1 MPARVQATNA
11 SGHRFSSILGR
22 GLEQDRTKALGIAVA
37 YVSIYGFNYID
48 KIVSQKGIVHVN
60 LIADISDCVTHPNAL
75 EFALNRSWGVRVVD
89 NGATFH
95 PKLYIG
101 CKGFDSDNNVVDT
114 SFIII
119 SSANLSYGG
128 IFRNTECSFIQTGD
142 TLRSCAPTWQ
152 TLWSMGE
159 KATKKTVA
167 EYQKRFSERN
177 RRRRSDDLVALGV
190 ADKMPEKSAGI
201 PSKTSVPPTDASK
214 ATSETTSSIAW
225 AGLQSFTG
233 DYRFQVEFPQKA
245 ALVLKRLLSSAA
257 SSGAIDISCSDGE
270 RRTFKFR
277 FYDKNG
283 MFRLNVPNDVP
294 NAEWARSEK
303 AGIAFVEVRND
314 GDVYFEIMKPG
325 RHLDEIIDHSLA
337 LGTWGRTST
346 RLYGWY

>member
-1 MPARVQATNA
+1 MPARVQATN
-11 SGHRFSSILGR
+11 SNGHRFSSILSR
-22 GLEQDRTKALGIAVA
+22 GLEQDGTEALGIAVA

-48 KIVSQKGIVHVN
+48 KIASKKGIGNVN

-75 EFALNRSWGVRVVD
+75 ESALNRGWGVRVVD
-89 NGATFH
+89 DEATFH
-95 PKLYIG
+95 PKFYIG
-101 CKGFDSDNNVVDT
+101 CKNFDSDNNIVDP
-114 SFIII
+114 SFVII

-128 IFRNTECSFIQTGD
+128 ILRNAECSFIQTRN
-142 TLRSCAPTWQ
+142 TLRSCAPAWE
-152 TLWSMGE
+152 TLWGMGK
-159 KATKKTVA
+159 KATAKTLA

-177 RRRRSDDLVALGV
+177 RRRHSDDLVALGV
-190 ADKMPEKSAGI
+190 ADKMPEKRDGI
-201 PSKTSVPPTDASK
+201 PSKKAVPPTDALK
-214 ATSETTSSIAW
+214 AASESTSTIAW

-233 DYRFQVEFPQKA
+233 DYTFQVEFPQKA

-270 RRTFKFR
+270 TRKFKFR

-314 GDVYFEIMKPG
+314 GGVYFEIMKPG
-325 RHLDEIIDHSLA
+325 RHLDDIVDHSFA